1 MKHKKLEIQ
10 PYLLPSENEMFQEE
24 VNTIFK
30 LRCRITKVKMN
41 MKSWYDTFE
50 CSVCL
55 DEDES
60 QEHVYNCKEILKIR
74 RYEGNNP
81 QFDLIM
87 NGNVKEQLAVAR
99 IFMENMKILEKLS
112 NENN

>member
-1 MKHKKLEIQ
+1 
-10 PYLLPSENEMFQEE
+10 
-24 VNTIFK
+24 
-30 LRCRITKVKMN
+30 MN
-41 MKSWYDTFE
+41 MKSWYETYE
-50 CSVCL
+50 CLVCL